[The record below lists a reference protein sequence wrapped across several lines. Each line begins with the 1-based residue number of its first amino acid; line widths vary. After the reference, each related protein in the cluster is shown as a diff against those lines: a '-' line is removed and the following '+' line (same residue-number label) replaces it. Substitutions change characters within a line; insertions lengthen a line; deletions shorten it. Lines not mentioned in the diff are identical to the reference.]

1 MVRAM
6 RITWFH
12 GESGEHSGDGGSG
25 GGSVFDE
32 LDITLGRER
41 RDAQGHLLRSS
52 NVFTSSLVQFT
63 ELPAGL
69 DQTWH
74 PAPRRQLVTIL
85 SGMLEVTVSDGS
97 ARRFGAGE
105 VFLADDAG
113 TSGHRTRV
121 VDGPVLVQFAPMGDE
136 VDLTA
141 WAAG

>member
-1 MVRAM
+1 M

-12 GESGEHSGDGGSG
+12 GDGA

-32 LDITLGRER
+32 LDIHLGRER
-41 RDAQGHLLRSS
+41 RDAQGHLLRGS
-52 NVFTSSLVQFT
+52 NVFGSPMVQFT

-69 DQTWH
+69 DQHWH
-74 PAPRRQLVTIL
+74 PAPRRQLVTVL
-85 SGMLEVTVSDGS
+85 SGMLEVTATDGT
-97 ARRFGAGE
+97 ARRFGPGE

-113 TSGHRTRV
+113 TSGHLTRT
-121 VDGPVLVQFAPMGDE
+121 VDGPALVQFAPMGPE